1 MWILLQAVV
10 PPLWTSVA
18 WADVPPS
25 PFLLLPLLYNTT
37 LEKSED
43 DVSAQEPLT
52 RQLSI
57 RKIREMKLGD
67 RQPAGAPSE
76 Q

>member
-1 MWILLQAVV
+1 M
-10 PPLWTSVA
+10 PPL
-18 WADVPPS
+18 
-25 PFLLLPLLYNTT
+25 LLLPLLYNTA

-52 RQLSI
+52 RQLNI